1 MKNRQFAFIGGA
13 GKIGAAIIECLV
25 TSKEVGAQQIT
36 ATARHQASL
45 VSLAEQKIRIT
56 TDNVAA
62 VKDADVIVLAVG
74 PEDVAEVIAQIR
86 SNIAKDSLI
95 ISIVTGVT
103 TGELEELFGSSL
115 PIIRVNPN
123 IAAVVAESA
132 TVLCRGKYVTEEH
145 MDLSRKLFNTVGIVE
160 ELDERHMH
168 ASTGLGGC
176 GPAFIFKII
185 EAMSEGGVKMGM
197 PRDISCRIA
206 AQVLKGAAQLVL
218 STGRHP
224 AALKDEVTTPGGC
237 TIDGIAKLQ
246 ERGIAIALI
255 DAVETSSRKAGAL
268 WDKKS

>member
-1 MKNRQFAFIGGA
+1 MKNRKFAFIGGA
-13 GKIGAAIIECLV
+13 GKIGAAIIKCLV
-25 TSKEVGAQQIT
+25 TSKEVRAQQIT
-36 ATARHQASL
+36 ATARHKASL
-45 VSLAEQKIRIT
+45 EHLAEQNIHVT
-56 TDNVAA
+56 VDNVEA
-62 VKDADVIVLAVG
+62 VKSADVIVLAVG
-74 PEDVAEVIAQIR
+74 PEDVAEVIGQIR
-86 SNIAKDSLI
+86 VHITEDPLI
-95 ISIVTGVT
+95 ISIVTGVS
-103 TGELEELFGSSL
+103 TGELEELFEIPL

-123 IAAVVAESA
+123 IAAVVGESA
-132 TVLCRGKYVTEEH
+132 TVLCQGKYVVEEH
-145 MDLSRKLFNTVGIVE
+145 MALSRKLFETVGIVE

-268 WDKKS
+268 WDNKP